1 MSKIAVKTGILGGG
15 RRERGLTETVFIG
28 LSGQR
33 DWPYAARNATKS
45 KGTASLK
52 FDSDPLGSPEQA
64 RAVTDLSSAK
74 SAQRVFAPSFLDD
87 PCARCHDRVVA

>member
-1 MSKIAVKTGILGGG
+1 MTSVGGPSPSNMSGGGSRQLFPSGRLGRLLEEEHGVLNPEHVEDRRENRHSGGG

-45 KGTASLK
+45 KGTASLNWI
-52 FDSDPLGSPEQA
+52 
-64 RAVTDLSSAK
+64 VT
-74 SAQRVFAPSFLDD
+74 R
-87 PCARCHDRVVA
+87 